1 MSLALRPSSDVV
13 TTAPPTYSMSSHAYG
28 ACPSL
33 IDCLSAEGEH
43 PASSSFAA
51 IPVAA
56 TNLGASFL
64 SLIQGGPSKPGYD
77 YILVSL

>member
-1 MSLALRPSSDVV
+1 
-13 TTAPPTYSMSSHAYG
+13 MSSHAYG